1 MEFIFQSRF
10 GALMEGIS
18 GQFGTTPLGFA
29 LFILVIV
36 SLPLILTL
44 IYRQQLKKARLT
56 ERNRSEQII
65 AKRAAKLNLSP
76 AERRLVDRLADAD
89 GRNGSSYL
97 VLFDEPR
104 FHKVAAELMQQDDA
118 PPASAVAAL
127 RVKLGFQREPAKIP
141 HSTAMLPEGSTILV
155 KSEKQGGVQK
165 GKITRISGEGFEL
178 RLGGSYLLAP
188 GDSAQFQF
196 QNSSGTYI
204 FKSYCIKRKGNL
216 MTIRHQ
222 ERVKKLQKR
231 RFFRSPYEGGAEVGY
246 YDDDER
252 LATRFID
259 LGGGGASLINPGGRF
274 KENDFLE
281 LSFSLGGQNR
291 PFSLRCRVIRTSKN
305 GQHLHLM
312 FEGMQESVRDKILG
326 TLFNPASRVE

>member
-1 MEFIFQSRF
+1 MEFLFESRF

-29 LFILVIV
+29 LFILIIV

-44 IYRQQLKKARLT
+44 IYRHQTKKARKN
-56 ERNRSEQII
+56 ERDRSDQII
-65 AKRAAKLNLSP
+65 EKRAAKLNLSP
-76 AERRLVDRLADAD
+76 AEKRLVERLADTD

-104 FHKVAAELMQQDDA
+104 FHKVAAELMQGEDA

-141 HSTAMLPEGSTILV
+141 HSTAMLPEGATLLV
-155 KSEKQGGVQK
+155 KSDKHGGVQK
-165 GKITRISGEGFEL
+165 AEITRIAGEGFEI
-178 RLGGSYLLAP
+178 RLAGTYLLAP

-196 QNSSGTYI
+196 QNSSGTYV
-204 FKSYCIKRKGNL
+204 FKSYCIKRDGNL

-231 RFFRSPYEGGAEVGY
+231 RFFRSPYDGGAEIGY
-246 YDDDER
+246 YDEDER
-252 LATRFID
+252 FPTRFID
-259 LGGGGASLINPGGRF
+259 LGGGGASLVNPDGRF

-281 LSFSLGGQNR
+281 LSFKIDDRSG
-291 PFSLRCRVIRTSKN
+291 PFHLRCRVIRTSKS
-305 GQHLHLM
+305 GQRLHLM
-312 FEGMQESVRDKILG
+312 FEGMKEAVRDKILG
-326 TLFNPASRVE
+326 TLFKPTARVE